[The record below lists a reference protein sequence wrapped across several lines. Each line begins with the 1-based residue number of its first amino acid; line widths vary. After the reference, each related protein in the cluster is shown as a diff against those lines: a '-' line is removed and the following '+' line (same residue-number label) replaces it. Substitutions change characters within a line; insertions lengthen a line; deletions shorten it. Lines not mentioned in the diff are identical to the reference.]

1 LKKGKRYGLFT
12 AISMVVGSVIGS
24 GVFFKTETLINITKG
39 NGWEALTAW
48 LIGGLSMILCLLSFV
63 CVVRYVGCER
73 GLLGIAENTVGERY
87 AYYTGW
93 FMATVYYPALASV
106 LSWLSARYTLLV
118 FGAEHSD
125 SGLCM
130 LVSCLYLIVCFT
142 QNLLSPRVS
151 GKVQITATVLKLIP
165 LVLMIVFGLLRGING
180 GNLQQNLFVE
190 KVQGNSG
197 TALFPAISAVLFAY
211 EGWIAGLSIGSELK
225 NSKKNMPLALL
236 IGGGIVTAVY
246 ILYYMGIMG
255 SVRSE
260 MFMEQGQNGI
270 KFAFA
275 SVFGK
280 YATDLLLIFVAIS
293 CFGALNG
300 MMFSAGRAM
309 YQLRHNNNVTEQNSL
324 PENLAVPFVTELVLS
339 AIWLFLFF
347 GFSISGKP
355 LFGGFGFD
363 VSEIPVITVYSL
375 YIPIF
380 FMFLKRTKKELSFS
394 AKVIV
399 VLGIFASATMV
410 ICAFFAH
417 VKDVADY
424 LCLLIAIMLT
434 GSLFHTK

>member
-1 LKKGKRYGLFT
+1 MKADRKYGLVT
-12 AISMVVGSVIGS
+12 ATAMVVGSVIGS

-39 NGWEALTAW
+39 DGKEALSAW
-48 LIGGLSMILCLLSFV
+48 LIGGAGMLLCLLSFV
-63 CVVRYVGCER
+63 CVVRYEGSDSGLVGM
-73 GLLGIAENTVGERY
+73 AKSTVGKNY

-93 FMATVYYPALASV
+93 FMATVYYPALTGV
-106 LSWLSARYTLLV
+106 LSWLSARYTLLA
-118 FGAEHSD
+118 FGGNNPEG
-125 SGLCM
+125 GLCM
-130 LVSCLYLIVCFT
+130 LLSCIYLIICFA
-142 QNLLSPRVS
+142 QNLLSPRLS
-151 GKVQITATVLKLIP
+151 GKVQIVTTLLKLVP
-165 LVLMIVFGLLRGING
+165 LVLMIFFGIQRGI
-180 GNLQQNLFVE
+180 V
-190 KVQGNSG
+190 SG
-197 TALFPAISAVLFAY
+197 ILSKNMSVPSFGESDGETLFPAISAVLFAY

-380 FMFLKRTKKELSFS
+380 FVFLKRTKKELSFS
-394 AKVIV
+394 AKVTV

-417 VKDVADY
+417 IKDVADY
-424 LCLLIAIMLT
+424 LCLLIAIMLA
-434 GSLFHTK
+434 GSLFQTK